1 MNGIILEI
9 ANIKIATGDTAF
21 VVSRNS
27 RFDGTA
33 LRSDYFVSRN
43 KQGEQVIYDF
53 RSVFTAVEQLQ
64 DDRKASYVVSLMSV
78 ALAKCTRTAVAF
90 VAPTALSAQAPAQPP
105 CDLAAL
111 RLAADRA
118 TELRNYAV
126 AGFGTVVFGGI
137 IGTITTAGLGSLVAA
152 SAVVGGGFGMLA
164 AQAQHNWAQDD
175 VFRCENG
182 GGDPIRC
189 NGPTIGAC
197 KRFK

>member
-1 MNGIILEI
+1 M
-9 ANIKIATGDTAF
+9 T
-21 VVSRNS
+21 SRNS

-43 KQGEQVIYDF
+43 KQGEQAIYDF

-64 DDRKASYVVSLMSV
+64 DDLKASYVVSLMSV

-90 VAPTALSAQAPAQPP
+90 LAPTALSAQAPAQPP

-126 AGFGTVVFGGI
+126 AGFGTVVFGGPLCQDSDGI

-189 NGPTIGAC
+189 NGPTIGAWQ
-197 KRFK
+197 RFK